1 MHKIFTQHQ
10 QIVKW
15 IFAVL
20 LTIFLLLFFGSWY
33 LSNRLKPRLKQEL
46 KTLVYKSTQ
55 GLYQIEFSDVNANL
69 ISGNAFLKN
78 VNIVPDT
85 LVYRK
90 LIAQKK
96 APNNLYYIKLKQVE
110 IKSFHLLRVLLSRKI
125 QIEVLL
131 FDKPEVTLVN
141 RHFSFNDDRPPRPL
155 RSPYSYLSS
164 MFKSLRVELV
174 DFRNARLK
182 YVNNNG
188 AKPEVDSL
196 NHLNVK
202 LKDWL
207 IDSLSAQDTS
217 RIYLLKDIHLNF
229 NNYRYATP
237 DSMYFLN
244 VSELDFTASTRILN
258 VKKFEL
264 MPRHSEA
271 NFARVN
277 GYARDRFH
285 IQLNKISLGGINLP
299 LALQQRVFK
308 ARLMRVSDGQVAVF
322 NNNSYPS
329 RISDKTGKF
338 PHQLLQK
345 MDQKLNIDQIQLK
358 NIAVSYAEFDRDSKQ
373 KGKITF
379 MRTSGFINNVT
390 NITALKKINPMMQ
403 ANLQSDFMGQG
414 KLRVKF
420 NFYLNSAVGAFDY
433 KGSVQNLEGKKLN
446 QITNPLGMVHVK
458 RGMINR
464 FDFDIKATQSSA
476 NGKIEFRYDN
486 LSVAL
491 LRKQAGKD
499 KLVKRG
505 LLSVLANAL
514 LINTDNPTS
523 SGKFT
528 IAKVYYKRVP
538 TASFFSFMWRTLF
551 QGIKFSVGITP
562 AKEAKIQQQ
571 VEWFEQLKKDRD
583 NRKQR
588 RELRKATK
596 TEKK

>member
-1 MHKIFTQHQ
+1 
-10 QIVKW
+10 
-15 IFAVL
+15 
-20 LTIFLLLFFGSWY
+20 
-33 LSNRLKPRLKQEL
+33 
-46 KTLVYKSTQ
+46 
-55 GLYQIEFSDVNANL
+55 
-69 ISGNAFLKN
+69 
-78 VNIVPDT
+78 
-85 LVYRK
+85 
-90 LIAQKK
+90 
-96 APNNLYYIKLKQVE
+96 
-110 IKSFHLLRVLLSRKI
+110 
-125 QIEVLL
+125 
-131 FDKPEVTLVN
+131 
-141 RHFSFNDDRPPRPL
+141 
-155 RSPYSYLSS
+155 
-164 MFKSLRVELV
+164 
-174 DFRNARLK
+174 
-182 YVNNNG
+182 
-188 AKPEVDSL
+188 
-196 NHLNVK
+196 
-202 LKDWL
+202 
-207 IDSLSAQDTS
+207 
-217 RIYLLKDIHLNF
+217 
-229 NNYRYATP
+229 
-237 DSMYFLN
+237 
-244 VSELDFTASTRILN
+244 
-258 VKKFEL
+258 
-264 MPRHSEA
+264 
-271 NFARVN
+271 
-277 GYARDRFH
+277 
-285 IQLNKISLGGINLP
+285 
-299 LALQQRVFK
+299 
-308 ARLMRVSDGQVAVF
+308 MRVSDGQVAVF

-329 RISDKTGKF
+329 RISDKTGRF

-433 KGSVQNLEGKKLN
+433 KGSVQKLDGKKLN

-458 RGMINR
+458 RGMISR
-464 FDFDIKATQSSA
+464 FDFDIKANQSSA
-476 NGKIEFRYDN
+476 NGKIEFRYNN

-562 AKEAKIQQQ
+562 AKESKIQQQ
-571 VEWFEQLKKDRD
+571 VKWFEQLKKDRD
-583 NRKQR
+583 DRKQR